1 MNYAIR
7 RRMWSAALIVA
18 FFLGWEV
25 LCLALNVSD
34 LVVPRPSQVMATLV
48 ARFPVLWPHII
59 QTLWTTMIGFGL
71 GVAVGVVIGALIGTS
86 RVAYD
91 TAYPLLIGFSS
102 IPKVAVVPIFVL
114 WFGAGPV
121 PAVLTALAM
130 CFFPIVVNIATGLAT
145 TEPEMEDV
153 LKSLGV
159 GKMDL
164 LLNVGLPRTMPFFF
178 ASLKIAATYAFV
190 GTVLAETVAS
200 NKGIGNVMM
209 SASSNFDVPLVFA
222 GLFILAFLGVALYV
236 LFSVIEG
243 RVVGWANRR
252 TDLSPPDPKGIPML
266 KSLLAAASLIAM
278 AAPAL
283 AQTDIRFTLGW
294 KTQGSDAPILLAQ
307 QKGYFEEEGLNVTID
322 QGEGSAATVTRIM
335 SGTYDAGFGDI
346 NAIIQNA
353 AERPDQTPVMVYQL
367 WNDPPFTVV
376 TRKESNITT
385 PADLAGKTLGGA
397 PGTPTTKLLPVF
409 ARMNDVDLDS
419 ITIESLAPNLTE
431 PMLIRGDI
439 DGAMVFNITAWFNLI
454 NNRQDPAADFNWLNF
469 GDHGLDLYANGVMVS
484 QAMIADNPEAVTGL
498 VRAINRAAVEI
509 AQDHEAGVDAVLAFD
524 NLANRNLEMA
534 RMVFSYEN
542 LIASDEVTRI
552 GLGDLDDDRLSRAID
567 IVAEGYQLQTTPAAG
582 QVFDRS
588 FLPPL
593 DDRQL
598 VLAD

>member
-153 LKSLGV
+153 LKSLGAS
-159 GKMDL
+159 KMDL

-178 ASLKIAATYAFV
+178 ASLKIAATFAFV

-252 TDLSPPDPKGIPML
+252 TDLSP
-266 KSLLAAASLIAM
+266 S
-278 AAPAL
+278 
-283 AQTDIRFTLGW
+283 
-294 KTQGSDAPILLAQ
+294 
-307 QKGYFEEEGLNVTID
+307 
-322 QGEGSAATVTRIM
+322 
-335 SGTYDAGFGDI
+335 
-346 NAIIQNA
+346 
-353 AERPDQTPVMVYQL
+353 
-367 WNDPPFTVV
+367 
-376 TRKESNITT
+376 
-385 PADLAGKTLGGA
+385 
-397 PGTPTTKLLPVF
+397 
-409 ARMNDVDLDS
+409 
-419 ITIESLAPNLTE
+419 
-431 PMLIRGDI
+431 
-439 DGAMVFNITAWFNLI
+439 
-454 NNRQDPAADFNWLNF
+454 
-469 GDHGLDLYANGVMVS
+469 
-484 QAMIADNPEAVTGL
+484 
-498 VRAINRAAVEI
+498 
-509 AQDHEAGVDAVLAFD
+509 
-524 NLANRNLEMA
+524 
-534 RMVFSYEN
+534 
-542 LIASDEVTRI
+542 
-552 GLGDLDDDRLSRAID
+552 
-567 IVAEGYQLQTTPAAG
+567 
-582 QVFDRS
+582 
-588 FLPPL
+588 
-593 DDRQL
+593 
-598 VLAD
+598 